1 MQGGDTSSAKA
12 AGLPNIIGSVRLGV
26 GNRIG
31 ILDYSNALKG
41 EGSATVVNG
50 ISGNSAGGRNDRL
63 ILDASKS
70 NTIYGRSNTV
80 QPPSIS
86 LLPQIRY

>member
-1 MQGGDTSSAKA
+1 MQGGDINGIKQ
-12 AGLPNIIGSVRLGV
+12 AGLPNIKGSVRLGV

-31 ILDYSNALKG
+31 ILDYSNALQG

-50 ISGNSAGGRNDRL
+50 ISGNSAGGRNDRV

-70 NTIYGRSNTV
+70 ATIYGSSNTV
-80 QPPSIS
+80 QPPAIS
-86 LLPQIRY
+86 LIPQIHY